1 MSKSTMPS
9 RDIWSVSRLNSE
21 IRAVLEGGFP
31 LLWVE
36 GEISNLASPRSGH
49 SYFTLKD
56 SHAQVRC
63 ALFRNKRML
72 LRFQPKDG
80 DKVLIRARISLYE
93 ARGDF
98 QLIAE
103 HMEPIGEGAL
113 QRAFEE
119 LKARLDQEGLFD
131 TRRKKELPAFPR
143 CIGIVTSPTGAA
155 LRDILQILKRRFPAL
170 PVIIYPTLVQGEQA
184 AEEITRTLKLADQR
198 GDCDLLILARGGGSL
213 EDLRAFNDET
223 LARTI
228 AALDTTIISAVGHEI
243 DFTIADFVADRRAPT
258 PSAAA
263 ELATQNQEQLLARL
277 QELQQRL
284 GRTIKRRL
292 QEHRQHLAHISHKL
306 QILHPQRQLQQHQQL
321 LDELVLQLEQNMQ
334 RLLIQKRQQC
344 DRLAARLQLLSPT
357 RQLVMLKKRL
367 THNQQKLLYSMQN
380 LLSHKKLLFS
390 GLTRELQTLSPL
402 QTLARGYSITTDAD
416 TGKIIT
422 CCENVA
428 PGMHIH
434 TRLPQGQLVSVVK
447 KCMENQSDTIHPP
460 HFPGK

>member
-1 MSKSTMPS
+1 MSKSTTPS

-21 IRAVLEGGFP
+21 IRAVLEGSFP

-36 GEISNLASPRSGH
+36 GEISNLARPRSGH

-103 HMEPIGEGAL
+103 HMESAGEGAL

-119 LKARLDQEGLFD
+119 LKAKLEREGLFD
-131 TRRKKELPAFPR
+131 TRNKKELPAFPR

-155 LRDILQILKRRFPAL
+155 VRDILQILKRRFPAL
-170 PVIIYPTLVQGEQA
+170 PVIIYPALVQGENA
-184 AEEITRTLKLADQR
+184 AEEITRILKLADQR
-198 GDCDLLILARGGGSL
+198 GDCDLLVLARGGGSL
-213 EDLRAFNDET
+213 EDLWAFNDET

-228 AALDTTIISAVGHEI
+228 AALNTPIISAVGHET

-284 GRTIKRRL
+284 GRTIKRKL
-292 QEHRQHLAHISHKL
+292 QEHRQHLSHISHKL
-306 QILHPQRQLQQHQQL
+306 QILHPQRRLQQNQQL
-321 LDELVLQLEQNMQ
+321 LDELGLRLERAMQQQLTQKQQ
-334 RLLIQKRQQC
+334 RCQQLAE
-344 DRLAARLQLLSPT
+344 RLRLLSPS
-357 RQLVMLKKRL
+357 RRVAMLGEKLADYR
-367 THNQQKLLYSMQN
+367 QKLLRGMRN
-380 LLSHKKLLFS
+380 TLSHKQLQFA
-390 GLTRELQTLSPL
+390 GLSRELQAISPL
-402 QTLARGYSITTDAD
+402 NTLGRGYSITTDAV
-416 TGKIIT
+416 TGKILT
-422 CCENVA
+422 NSSETK
-428 PGMHIH
+428 PGNRIH
-434 TRLPQGQLVSVVK
+434 TRLLEGHLVSVVEK
-447 KCMENQSDTIHPP
+447 TQDN
-460 HFPGK
+460 G